1 MTELRPSQAADVIQ
15 WFHAAENDETRQKGW
30 KDKVTL
36 GLAALHAA
44 RVVPGL
50 ETRQGDAL
58 LTHRE
63 ASMGMEYI
71 EGPTPSAAVEAY
83 LNSPPR
89 EPDWA
94 ELRAGDRRDFDEA
107 S

>member
-1 MTELRPSQAADVIQ
+1 MTELSPSQAADVIQ
-15 WFHAAENDETRQKGW
+15 WFHAAENAETRQKGW

-50 ETRQGDAL
+50 ETRQGRAL

-63 ASMGMEYI
+63 GSIGMDYLV
-71 EGPTPSAAVEAY
+71 GPAHSDIIEAY
-83 LNSPPR
+83 FNSPPR

-94 ELRAGDRRDFDEA
+94 ERQAGDRRDIGEA